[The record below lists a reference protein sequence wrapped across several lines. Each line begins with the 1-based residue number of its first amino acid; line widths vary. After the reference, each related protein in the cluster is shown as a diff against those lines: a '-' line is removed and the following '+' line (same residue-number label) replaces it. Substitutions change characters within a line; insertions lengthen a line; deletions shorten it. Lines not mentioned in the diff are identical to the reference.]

1 MAELKSF
8 LIYYDTKNL
17 IGALSDSQAGRLL
30 KSLFRFAVSGET
42 EDFTDDGMLRMAFGF
57 MSEQIERDAVK
68 YKAKCEKNK
77 QIAIERERKRR
88 ERRNLIADNSET
100 TKTES
105 HEILISDTKKPV
117 NVSFKE
123 EQPESVPSDIKSIA
137 SILSEI
143 KPPVSI
149 PSETKQPE
157 SVPYYFNS
165 EDTPTAEELA
175 EMLNESECISN
186 DTSTS
191 ESVSSYDPYYD
202 IPFEPKDEDAPPCEP
217 YYINPK
223 PCDIDITSYD
233 PYYDIPFEPKDE
245 DAPPYDPDII
255 YSEPCDIDITSYDP
269 HYDTPFEPKDEDVP
283 PYISYDYLPPEEY
296 NNIQLSDTEST
307 EKHYYY
313 YDPEDM
319 PTPEEI
325 EEILRSEQSQSS
337 DLTSETEKSENLSL
351 GTNNDNFIPS
361 YTNVNE
367 RVNSCTDVNEGV
379 NSYTDEDEIDES
391 KLSYNERLVR
401 QYARLYNIP
410 ITNRHERANSY
421 GKLKGF
427 DHQLYGNVNDAQ
439 GIYHI
444 FDIKHSNRKNDS
456 TKKGPDWIPYTKE
469 DYYEDYGYEPPLYDN
484 TFNDSYEDNQS
495 YINNSIYNYNT
506 FNNDDYNN
514 SKNKSKD
521 KNYDDLLSEEDY
533 KIIEEIAKKQDKE
546 ALQEFIN
553 KKEMEQLQKD
563 YETLKGHNYMTM
575 DLDALARKQQERER
589 EEMERDRQE
598 SREEFA
604 RIMKEME
611 EKRKDEYEEQK
622 KREEAEKPTEEQI
635 QQFEEKK
642 RKMLEL
648 LNTTVTS
655 YEIEWF
661 VRTFNNICVSYEKV
675 EVDKLTEADTA
686 NVTKI
691 ILGFSDKEIIS
702 AMCTMEESFFL
713 LGKKNNGS
721 TKYKKWKANFSWF
734 VTYNHFMNVLNGTY
748 DSDEEGFDLNI
759 YRAFLKD
766 MEYVEMNPDS

>member
-1 MAELKSF
+1 
-8 LIYYDTKNL
+8 
-17 IGALSDSQAGRLL
+17 
-30 KSLFRFAVSGET
+30 
-42 EDFTDDGMLRMAFGF
+42 
-57 MSEQIERDAVK
+57 
-68 YKAKCEKNK
+68 
-77 QIAIERERKRR
+77 
-88 ERRNLIADNSET
+88 
-100 TKTES
+100 
-105 HEILISDTKKPV
+105 V

-149 PSETKQPE
+149 PSETKQPVSIPSE
-157 SVPYYFNS
+157 TKPPVTIPSETKQPVSVPTETKQPESIPSDIKSIASILS
-165 EDTPTAEELA
+165 EIKPPV
-175 EMLNESECISN
+175 
-186 DTSTS
+186 
-191 ESVSSYDPYYD
+191 SVSSYADKSSEETYYDPYYD

-233 PYYDIPFEPKDE
+233 PHYDIPFEPKDE

-269 HYDTPFEPKDEDVP
+269 HYDIPFEPKDEDVP
-283 PYISYDYLPPEEY
+283 PYKSYDYLPPEEY
-296 NNIQLSDTEST
+296 NNIQPSDTEST

-367 RVNSCTDVNEGV
+367 RVNSCTYVNEGV

-439 GIYHI
+439 GIHHL

-484 TFNDSYEDNQS
+484 TFNDSYDDDSYEDNQS